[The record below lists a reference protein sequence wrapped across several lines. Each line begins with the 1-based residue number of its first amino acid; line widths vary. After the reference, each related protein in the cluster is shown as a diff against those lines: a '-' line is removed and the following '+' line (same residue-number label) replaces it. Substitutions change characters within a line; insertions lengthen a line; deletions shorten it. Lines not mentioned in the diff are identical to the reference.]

1 MSISDSD
8 AGELIPEL
16 VRQGMQALIEPESTA
31 AIGVDR
37 HRCTAKRLVH
47 RNGSRNRRLATPA
60 AGQTSLSGPARLIP
74 RFERRSRAAST
85 RNSE

>member
-37 HRCTAKRLVH
+37 HRCTAKRLGH
-47 RNGSRNRRLATPA
+47 RNGSAIAFWPRQPPGRPVSLGRLA
-60 AGQTSLSGPARLIP
+60 
-74 RFERRSRAAST
+74 
-85 RNSE
+85 

>member
-37 HRCTAKRLVH
+37 HRCTPAPPPAERQW
-47 RNGSRNRRLATPA
+47 RLAFLLSLPPA
-60 AGQTSLSGPARLIP
+60 LLCSAFLAAPAV
-74 RFERRSRAAST
+74 
-85 RNSE
+85 